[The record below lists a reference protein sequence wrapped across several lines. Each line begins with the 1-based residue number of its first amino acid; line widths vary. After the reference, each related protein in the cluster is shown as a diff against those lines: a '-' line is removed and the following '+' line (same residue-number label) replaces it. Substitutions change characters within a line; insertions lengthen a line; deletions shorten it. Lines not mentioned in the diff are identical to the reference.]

1 LRNLAELQI
10 GESLE
15 DVQLKPV
22 SRLDLIKYAGASG
35 DYNPIHT
42 IDEEAKKAGLPG
54 IIAHG
59 MWTMGNLAKLFTPY
73 YEEGFIQDYTIRFKG
88 MVFLNDV
95 ITLKAT
101 LDETSENKMNFKV
114 IAVNQA
120 GNEVI
125 KGSVLFHKYDKGK
138 GFAIAKQGLKE
149 YR

>member
-1 LRNLAELQI
+1 LKNLAELQI

-15 DVQLKPV
+15 EVQLKPV

-73 YEEGFIQDYTIRFKG
+73 YEDGFIQDYTIRFKG
-88 MVFLNDV
+88 MVFLHDV
-95 ITLKAT
+95 ITLNAT
-101 LDETSENKMNFKV
+101 LNENNENKMSFKV

-120 GNEVI
+120 GKEVI
-125 KGSVLFHKYDKGK
+125 KGKVLFYKYD
-138 GFAIAKQGLKE
+138 
-149 YR
+149 

>member
-1 LRNLAELQI
+1 LKKIAELKI
-10 GESLE
+10 GEALE
-15 DVQLKPV
+15 DVQLNPV

-59 MWTMGNLAKLFTPY
+59 MWTMGNLSKLFTSY
-73 YEEGFIQDYTIRFKG
+73 YEEGFIQDYSIRFKG

-101 LDETSENKMNFKV
+101 LEEKMGNQLRFNV
-114 IAVNQA
+114 LAVNQN
-120 GNEVI
+120 GNEVL
-125 KGSVLFHKYDKGK
+125 KGEVLFKTFTGTDITHI
-138 GFAIAKQGLKE
+138 F
-149 YR
+149 

>member
-1 LRNLAELQI
+1 MSSIVELQV

-15 DVQLKPV
+15 DVQLAPV

-42 IDEEAKKAGLPG
+42 IDEEATKAGLPG

-59 MWTMGNLAKLFTPY
+59 MWTMGNLAKLFTPF
-73 YEEGFIQDYTIRFKG
+73 YEEGFIQDYQIRFKS

-101 LDETSENKMNFKV
+101 LKEINEDQLRFDV
-114 IAVNQA
+114 AAVNQDDTV
-120 GNEVI
+120 VI
-125 KGSVLFHKYDKGK
+125 KGTVQFGTYAS
-138 GFAIAKQGLKE
+138 
-149 YR
+149 